1 MDDHEVAA
9 RWLEITDQ
17 WETCFGL
24 IDKETLAG
32 RVTGNSNLSDTTER
46 LCYGDCFGLNN
57 IIVVIGRRE
66 TY

>member
-46 LCYGDCFGLNN
+46 LW
-57 IIVVIGRRE
+57 
-66 TY
+66 